1 MGEMDMGEQTEA
13 PLEAD
18 TTTAEQRSREDWAEQ
33 RRAEA
38 RAHLE
43 PPSHFA
49 TPSWIGPTTH
59 EYAPPQVPVQPEPV
73 HDQLHAYAPTPL
85 ADAVPEAA
93 HWVEHRKPRLF
104 VGVLL
109 SLALAGAVAS
119 LVFAILSQSVVAVVA
134 LVGCGIV
141 AVIFRG
147 ALMSAALTTVD
158 LKGSTLKIR
167 EGNELSVFNLAD
179 PTTKVDVSG
188 TPGSSSWKVVLE
200 SVHQREITLTAANVN
215 PVEFD
220 QILLHYRAVA
230 ERERIDRHER
240 YNR

>member
-1 MGEMDMGEQTEA
+1 MGEMDMGEQTDA
-13 PLEAD
+13 LLETD
-18 TTTAEQRSREDWAEQ
+18 TTTAEQLSRADWAEQ

-38 RAHLE
+38 RAHLD

-59 EYAPPQVPVQPEPV
+59 EYVPPQVPVQSEPV
-73 HDQLHAYAPTPL
+73 HDQLHVYAPTPV
-85 ADAVPEAA
+85 ADMVPDSA
-93 HWVEHRKPRLF
+93 HWVERRKPRLF
-104 VGVLL
+104 VGALL

-119 LVFAILSQSVVAVVA
+119 LVFSILDQSVVAVVA

-158 LKGSTLKIR
+158 LKGSTLKVR
-167 EGNELSVFNLAD
+167 AGNELSVFNLAD
-179 PTTKVDVSG
+179 PATRVDVTG
-188 TPGSSSWKVVLE
+188 TPGSSSWNVVLE
-200 SVHQREITLTAANVN
+200 SVHHRQIILTAAHVN

-220 QILLHYRAVA
+220 QILLHYRALA
-230 ERERIDRHER
+230 ERERLDRHDR